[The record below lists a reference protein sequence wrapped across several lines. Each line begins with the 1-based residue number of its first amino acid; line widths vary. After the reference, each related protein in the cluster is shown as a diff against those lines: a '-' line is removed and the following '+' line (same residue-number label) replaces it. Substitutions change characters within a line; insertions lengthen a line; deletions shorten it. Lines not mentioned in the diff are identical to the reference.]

1 MKAAEE
7 DQVEIMKLLLES
19 RADMEVANRK
29 GRTAVSFAAAPSMER
44 KTACGTLRLLLQAG
58 AKIDTKD
65 VTGMTAKQWAT
76 KEKRESALQMFCE
89 FEGSGGFV
97 DGKFQADSK

>member
-44 KTACGTLRLLLQAG
+44 KTACGTLRLLLKAG

-65 VTGMTAKQWAT
+65 VSGMTAKEWAT
-76 KEKRESALQMFCE
+76 KEKRESAL
-89 FEGSGGFV
+89 
-97 DGKFQADSK
+97 